1 MFKLQQ
7 INALHTV
14 KEKTGLE
21 EWSREQ
27 SNICIIIFFII
38 IKKGIVNIIYTHM
51 SPTCLLISDLCCRI
65 LQDKICKRR
74 HSFYSMDYTV
84 HLLFPAIIV
93 GSKEVFAS
101 LESFLLSYQQ
111 DQNYNNITMMAKIG
125 FKR

>member
-1 MFKLQQ
+1 
-7 INALHTV
+7 
-14 KEKTGLE
+14 
-21 EWSREQ
+21 
-27 SNICIIIFFII
+27 
-38 IKKGIVNIIYTHM
+38 
-51 SPTCLLISDLCCRI
+51 
-65 LQDKICKRR
+65 
-74 HSFYSMDYTV
+74 MDYTV